1 MTFEYS
7 TIEEQFKKLPE
18 EVQFALTSPHIS
30 EQIMEIAEKNGLLL
44 DQMEVLYD
52 ITSYVMLGLLP
63 SDRYTSTLARE
74 LNVSEKQARTITDEI
89 NNVIF
94 VDIRNAMRQ
103 FEEKTKLQN
112 YSEAKIPVPENQ
124 FANSINSNPYSQAT
138 SPHADLEQA
147 GNFKIETESNLDNNI
162 SLKSPPKKSG
172 FVTEQQMASQ
182 NAKMAD
188 MAMLTPKQN
197 SYQNPSQ
204 VPLQSAVQP
213 PVQQIEQRA
222 EPTNEP
228 SPEKPIEQ
236 QMEPMQEKP
245 LQATSLE
252 QKVATI
258 EPATQNPAI
267 SNLAA
272 QSPVTPTQE
281 PITNQVDTAS
291 KMQAFDPKNFYNF
304 GNIEERLSISKDEET
319 PKEIE
324 EVKKVTESPKDME
337 PSPDKNIFSKTASQ
351 IHYEKGMKNKA
362 IKMSA
367 SSQIYQP
374 KIQENVVNEKA
385 ITPKESA
392 DQAKIEKENTALID
406 EMIAHPKPI
415 PATEP
420 KVEKKIEIVPENLPR
435 EPIVA
440 TEPVVIPQP
449 IVKESIPANIP
460 SEPKVEIKTILETKK
475 ETETIIPIKKN
486 PSMEEIRSDIRSKV
500 SEYNPTTTWAKP
512 IEQNP
517 SPKITN
523 LNIEEPSI
531 KEQSTTTSTA
541 PKTTI
546 TPPPINRPKGFDPY
560 REPIQ

>member
-213 PVQQIEQRA
+213 PVQQIEQRT

-304 GNIEERLSISKDEET
+304 GNIEERLSISKNEET
-319 PKEIE
+319 PKEI
-324 EVKKVTESPKDME
+324 KDME

-374 KIQENVVNEKA
+374 KIQENIVSEKA

-415 PATEP
+415 PAIEP
-420 KVEKKIEIVPENLPR
+420 KVEKKTETVPENLPT

-449 IVKESIPANIP
+449 VIKESVPANIP
-460 SEPKVEIKTILETKK
+460 SEPKIEIKPILETKK

-512 IEQNP
+512 IAQNP

-523 LNIEEPSI
+523 LNTEEPSK
-531 KEQSTTTSTA
+531 KEQSTITPTA